1 MKKINFSFQS
11 LMNNNRALQIISV
24 VIGILLWCYVVT
36 FIYPDTEAEFK
47 VTVDLSG
54 QQEQIDELGL
64 NIIGESSQEVTV
76 KVRGQR
82 YLIATIDPED
92 DLHVTASLDKVDGP
106 GSYALGISGETEGL
120 EYLSISPST
129 LNVKFDVFSTK
140 TLPVETV
147 LNDLSIPEG
156 YIAED
161 QELYPASITV
171 SGPDEVL
178 SQIESCV
185 FESTFNAPLQR
196 TTTIEGP
203 VTLLDKNGNEIISDH
218 IDLSADEVSLTL
230 PVLKIKELPF
240 TIKFI
245 NLPDG
250 MSEEDLSFNLSSTTL
265 EIAGPADQVE
275 RYSELVLGYVD
286 MKELTPDSI
295 YVFDVEE
302 TLPEDFIN
310 VQNIENVVVDFVME
324 DMGSRYINIENFQL
338 INSSPEYDIS
348 VRSERLSNVLI
359 YARQDILETLVSGDL
374 VAEIDLSTRE
384 VIPGQFTTG
393 VSIYAPNKEMIWAS
407 GDYSVVILV
416 AEKQEE
422 ETNPEQ

>member
-1 MKKINFSFQS
+1 MISFMKKFNLNLQS
-11 LMNNNRALQIISV
+11 LLHSNRALQIVSV

-36 FIYPDTEAEFK
+36 FIYPDTEGEFK

-82 YLIATIDPED
+82 YLIATIEPED
-92 DLHVTASLDKVDGP
+92 LNVTASLDKVDGP
-106 GSYALGISGETEGL
+106 GSYALNLSGESEGL
-120 EYLSISPST
+120 EFLSISPST

-140 TLPVETV
+140 TLPVEV
-147 LNDLSIPEG
+147 KLNALSIPEG

-161 QELYPASITV
+161 QVISPSSVTV

-178 SQIESCV
+178 SQIERCV
-185 FESTFNAPLQR
+185 LESTFNAPLQR
-196 TTTIEGP
+196 TTVIEGA
-203 VTLLDKNGNEIISDH
+203 VTLLDKNDREVVSDH
-218 IDLSADEVSLTL
+218 IDLSTDEVSLTL

-240 TIKFI
+240 TVKFI

-250 MSEEDLSFNLSSTTL
+250 MSEDDLSFSLSSNTL

-275 RYSELVLGYVD
+275 RHSELVLGYVD

-295 YVFDVEE
+295 YVFDVAE
-302 TLPEDFIN
+302 TLPESFIN
-310 VQNIENVVVDFVME
+310 VQNIDNVVVDFHME

-338 INSSPEYDIS
+338 INTSPEYDIS
-348 VRSERLSNVLI
+348 VRTEQLSNVLI
-359 YARQDILETLVSGDL
+359 YARQDILDELVSGDL

-384 VIPGQFTTG
+384 IIPGQFSTG
-393 VSIYAPNKEMIWAS
+393 VTISAPNKDLIWAS

-416 AEKQEE
+416 AEKKEE
-422 ETNPEQ
+422 SGE